1 MNRNVVVI
9 SIEGLSTALV
19 GAYGSNTAETKTL
32 DSIAACGIVLD
43 QCYLDSRDLDQM
55 LISLWTGQH
64 AMVREHCVNSSQTL
78 WHVLERSG
86 HAVVFVTDCPKT
98 AAFAEKCGCSRVL
111 LVEAVVPTQP
121 AEEVMQCAAMSLF
134 SAAAEAMEQ
143 LDTESSSTKLC
154 WIHTRGLYQPWDAPL
169 DLRARFADSDDP
181 DPPSEVGPPQ
191 MVVDQQTD
199 PDLVVGW
206 IQVASAQ
213 ASVLDQG
220 IEFLRDFID
229 QLDNDWSWCILGIDA
244 YPLGE
249 LGRIGRDEGA
259 SKPEA
264 LGTHHLQV
272 AAIFSPEPELPI
284 GWRVDQICQL
294 PDVAVSIAELCG
306 IELCEVELCEVELC
320 EVELNSSPHDA
331 SSASSNAVALWGRS
345 QLGAPEDQ
353 SAMQWD
359 QVHQL
364 ACVVEGEQSWLR
376 TPAWSM
382 RTKEPEAGR
391 EAGPDNELL
400 FVQPDDHWEISEVG
414 SRCRD
419 VLEQL
424 VEVRTKFIEAA
435 KVGRRDLLPK
445 LDELHCNLLR

>member
-1 MNRNVVVI
+1 MVI

-43 QCYLDSRDLDQM
+43 QCYLDSRNLDQM

-64 AMVREHCVNSSQTL
+64 TMVREHCMSRRGVELQEPFGDDAAVAGQTL
-78 WHVLERSG
+78 WQVLERLG

-98 AAFAEKCGCSRVL
+98 AGLAEKCGCSRVL
-111 LVEAVVPTQP
+111 LVEAAVPTQA
-121 AEEVMQCAAMSLF
+121 AEEVMLCAAMSLF

-191 MVVDQQTD
+191 MIVDQQTD

-206 IQVASAQ
+206 IQVAGAQ
-213 ASVLDQG
+213 ACVLDQG

-249 LGRIGRDEGA
+249 LGCIGREEGS
-259 SKPEA
+259 SKPRP

-306 IELCEVELCEVELC
+306 IEL
-320 EVELNSSPHDA
+320 NSFKLDDGPGLST
-331 SSASSNAVALWGRS
+331 SIELWGRS

-353 SAMQWD
+353 SAMQWNH
-359 QVHQL
+359 VHQL
-364 ACVVEGEQSWLR
+364 ACLVEGEQSWLR

-382 RTKEPEAGR
+382 RTKGPEAD
-391 EAGPDNELL
+391 PDNELL

-424 VEVRTKFIEAA
+424 VAVRAKFIEAT
-435 KVGRRDLLPK
+435 KIGQRELLPK

>member
-43 QCYLDSRDLDQM
+43 QCYLDSRDLNQV
-55 LISLWTGQH
+55 LSSLWTGQH
-64 AMVREHCVNSSQTL
+64 AMVREHFVNCSQTL
-78 WHVLERSG
+78 WQVLERSG

-111 LVEAVVPTQP
+111 LVEAALPTQP

-134 SAAAEAMEQ
+134 AAAAEAMEQ
-143 LDTESSSTKLC
+143 LDTEASSTKLC

-181 DPPSEVGPPQ
+181 DPPSDVGPPQ

-199 PDLVVGW
+199 PDLIVGW

-249 LGRIGRDEGA
+249 LGRIGRDEGL

-264 LGTHHLQV
+264 LATHHLQV

-306 IELCEVELCEVELC
+306 IEL
-320 EVELNSSPHDA
+320 NSSQHDRG
-331 SSASSNAVALWGRS
+331 SASSDAVALWGRS
-345 QLGAPEDQ
+345 QLEAPEDR
-353 SAMQWD
+353 SAMQWNH
-359 QVHQL
+359 VHQL
-364 ACVVEGEQSWLR
+364 ACLVEGEQSWLR

-382 RTKEPEAGR
+382 RTKGPAGGPD
-391 EAGPDNELL
+391 AGQDNELL

-424 VEVRTKFIEAA
+424 VEVRSKFIEAV

>member
-1 MNRNVVVI
+1 MVI

-43 QCYLDSRDLDQM
+43 QCYLDSRNLDQM

-64 AMVREHCVNSSQTL
+64 AMVREHCMSSGSSKLHDPVAGDVVAGETL

-98 AAFAEKCGCSRVL
+98 AALAEKCGCSRVL
-111 LVEAVVPTQP
+111 LVEAAVPTQP
-121 AEEVMQCAAMSLF
+121 AEEVMLCAAMSLF

-206 IQVASAQ
+206 IQVAGAQ

-220 IEFLRDFID
+220 IELLRDFID

-249 LGRIGRDEGA
+249 LGRIGRDDGA
-259 SKPEA
+259 MESRA

-306 IELCEVELCEVELC
+306 IRLCGIELYSDVHDGEAG
-320 EVELNSSPHDA
+320 SSDEI
-331 SSASSNAVALWGRS
+331 ALWGRS

-353 SAMQWD
+353 SAMQWNH
-359 QVHQL
+359 VHQL
-364 ACVVEGEQSWLR
+364 ACLVEGEQSWLR

-382 RTKEPEAGR
+382 RTKGP